1 MVTQLHQFVELV
13 RTFDGYFIIWVSL
26 MIPEEMF
33 MDKIPEI
40 VDIHFGEFVIT

>member
-1 MVTQLHQFVELV
+1 
-13 RTFDGYFIIWVSL
+13 

-40 VDIHFGEFVIT
+40 VDIHFGEFVITWPAVLQEIIYIYI